1 MKTILFIFGTRPE
14 ALKLIPLINEFKKH
28 GNKFNTK
35 VCITSQHQEMLWQVL
50 QFFDT
55 EPDYNLNVMLPNQTL
70 FDLTSNGLKKI
81 EQVLNEVKPDLVIV
95 QGDTTSTFIGA
106 LAAFY
111 NKIPVAHIEAGL
123 RSGNKYSP
131 FPEEINRKLVSQIA
145 DFHFAPTLLAYEN
158 LMNEKIDNNV
168 FIVGNTVIDA
178 LFMTLDKIKNMNFEE
193 KFSFL
198 YSDSK
203 LILVTGH
210 RRESFGEPFKN
221 ICNALL
227 KIAKDN
233 NDVQIV
239 YPVHLNPNVINPV
252 SSILS
257 GQWNISLI
265 KPLNYPEFV
274 WLMNKSYLILTDS
287 GGVQEEAPSLGKP
300 VLVMREVTER
310 TEGIKAG
317 TAKLIGTST
326 EMIYNEVTNL
336 LLNKNEYDKMAN
348 ATNPYGDGNSSAKIV
363 EIIKNMLL

>member
-14 ALKLIPLINEFKKH
+14 ALKLIPLINEFKK
-28 GNKFNTK
+28 NEDKFITK

-50 QFFDT
+50 DFFET
-55 EPDYNLNVMLPNQTL
+55 KPDYNLNIMLPNQTL
-70 FDLTSNGLKKI
+70 FDLTSNGLKNLEK
-81 EQVLNEVKPDLVIV
+81 VLAEVKPDLVIV

-111 NKIPVAHIEAGL
+111 YQIPVAHIEAGL

-145 DFHFAPTLLAYEN
+145 DFHFAPTDLAMNNLLT
-158 LMNEKIDNNV
+158 EKIDKNV
-168 FIVGNTVIDA
+168 FVVGNTVIDS
-178 LFMTLDKIKNMNFEE
+178 LFLTLDKIKNQNIEQNFPFI
-193 KFSFL
+193 KP
-198 YSDSK
+198 DSK

-210 RRESFGEPFKN
+210 RRESFGKPFEN

-227 KIAKDN
+227 KIAKNFD
-233 NDVQIV
+233 DIQIV
-239 YPVHLNPNVINPV
+239 YPVHLNPNVSNPV

-257 GQWNISLI
+257 GQSNISLI
-265 KPLNYPEFV
+265 KPLNYPEFI

-310 TEGIKAG
+310 TEGIQAG
-317 TAKLIGTST
+317 TSKLIGTSM
-326 EMIYNEVTNL
+326 ESIYNEVSF
-336 LLNKNEYDKMAN
+336 LLNNKKGYEQMSNIA
-348 ATNPYGDGNSSAKIV
+348 NPYGDGNSSKRIV
-363 EIIKNMLL
+363 EIIGNLL